1 MKLTEPQAGQW
12 LDLPALSLYRGRT
25 LVVRKPLLLSDPLN
39 IILLVAAVMIFW
51 KLKSVLGERTGTERP
66 PTVAPTKPQPDLRV
80 IENPEYI
87 PPNPVW
93 QGHAEEGS
101 DLAKVLE
108 AISKKDRD
116 FSVTSFI
123 AGAKSAHEMI
133 LEAFAKG
140 DKAALKHLLSKPVF
154 ESFVAVIDQNQK
166 LGQSKIFQFV
176 GALSTILET
185 ATLEANRAS
194 ISVKFVT
201 EMINATVDKNGATLN
216 GDAKTILEDTDLWT
230 FERDLTSRDPN
241 WILTATGE

>member
-1 MKLTEPQAGQW
+1 M
-12 LDLPALSLYRGRT
+12 
-25 LVVRKPLLLSDPLN
+25 LSDPLN
-39 IILLVAAVMIFW
+39 IILLAAAVIIFW

-66 PTVAPTKPQPDLRV
+66 PYVPPTRPQPDLRV

-93 QGHAEEGS
+93 QGHAAEGS
-101 DLAKVLE
+101 DMAKALE
-108 AISKKDRD
+108 SIGKQQKD

-123 AGAKSAHEMI
+123 AGAKAAHEMI

-140 DKAALKHLLSKPVF
+140 DKSGLKPLLSKAVF
-154 ESFVAVIDQNQK
+154 ESFSSVINQNQK
-166 LGQSKIFQFV
+166 MGYSKVFQFV
-176 GALSTILET
+176 GALSTSLEA
-185 ATLEANRAS
+185 ATLEGNRAS

-201 EMINATVDKNGATLN
+201 EMINATLDKNGVTVN
-216 GDAKTILEDTDLWT
+216 GDAKAILEDTDLWT